1 MFRSLSIRNFRCF
14 KNFKIEG
21 LERVNLIGGANDVG
35 KTCLLEAVYLLIGE
49 TNLALIVRAN
59 AFRGLREI
67 SAVDVNEVA
76 DWVWA
81 SFFHD
86 FQTQRSIEIEGGT
99 GSRSSRKLRLN
110 IVPRPAI
117 EMSLENQDTSIA
129 SSSNGIASQTLQ
141 GQYFVGG
148 KKPSRTAHLNFV
160 GGKKPSR
167 TAHLM
172 VGRKGMAVQPP
183 QSAYERHGFFLS
195 ARGAPPVEEDA
206 KLLDKL
212 EVAKKTFDLIQP
224 LQVLEPRLKAL
235 RTITGVGGTLIF
247 GDIGLSRLVPL
258 GILGDGVNRFMSI
271 LLRIASA
278 AKGVVLIDEIDSG
291 FHHSKLEKVWEAIA
305 SAAALFDV
313 QVFATTHSFEC
324 IRTAHQAF
332 KMQDNYG
339 FRYFRLERQDGAV
352 TAKGLDEEMLDVVQH
367 SDLEIR

>member
-1 MFRSLSIRNFRCF
+1 MFRSLSIKNFRCF
-14 KNFKIEG
+14 KHFKIKG

-35 KTCLLEAVYLLIGE
+35 KTCLLEAILLLIGE
-49 TNLALIVRAN
+49 TNLSLLVRAN

-67 SAVDVNEVA
+67 NVVDPNDVA

-86 FQTQRSIEIEGGT
+86 FQTQQSIEIEGGN

-117 EMSLENQDTSIA
+117 EMSLEDQDTSIA
-129 SSSNGIASQTLQ
+129 SSSNGLASRTLQ

-148 KKPSRTAHLNFV
+148 KKP
-160 GGKKPSR
+160 PR

-172 VGRKGMAVQPP
+172 VGRKGIAVQPP
-183 QSAYERHGFFLS
+183 QSEYERHGFFLS

-212 EVAKKTFDLIQP
+212 EVAKKTFDLIMP

-291 FHHSKLEKVWEAIA
+291 LHYAKLEQVWKAIA

-313 QVFATTHSFEC
+313 QIFATTHSFEC

-332 KMQDNYG
+332 KMQDHYG
-339 FRYFRLERQDGAV
+339 FRYFRLDRHDGAV
-352 TAKGLDEEMLDVVQH
+352 VAKGLDEEMLDVVQH